1 MPKGIGYGGGQSQ
14 PSPRPGGFSAI
25 NEKLTSF
32 FPEKG
37 SEAQTDMIM
46 QLVQAGIGHAQSGG
60 SPLANFLAPMAGAAI
75 GGRAQ
80 RNREDARSSKIDELT
95 KATLGDFADNPQIQG
110 YMSTL
115 NDPDA
120 PAHLKSIAQS
130 RLNSIINPKK
140 TGRGTGVINGKVPG
154 NTDALMA
161 RIFYN
166 ALDPSGDGGAT
177 ITSAEQAGLDA
188 LRNARSRYNPQGGGD
203 FLNSTPGSQID
214 VDDKDP
220 LGILEVPPA

>member
-1 MPKGIGYGGGQSQ
+1 MPKGVGYGGGQAQ
-14 PSPRPGGFSAI
+14 PNPKPGGFSAI

-32 FPEKG
+32 FPEQG
-37 SEAQTDMIM
+37 SQAQTDMIM

-60 SPLANFLAPMAGAAI
+60 SPLANFLAPVAGAAI

-80 RNREDARSSKIDELT
+80 RKRDDARSEKIDELT
-95 KATLGDFADNPQIQG
+95 KATLGDFADNPAVQG
-110 YMSTL
+110 YLSTM

-140 TGRGTGVINGKVPG
+140 TGRGTGVFDGKVPG

-161 RIFYN
+161 RMFYN
-166 ALDPSGDGGAT
+166 AIDPRGDGGPE
-177 ITSAEQAGLDA
+177 ITASEQAGLDA
-188 LRNARSRYNPQGGGD
+188 LRNARSRYNPQGGSD
-203 FLNSTPGSQID
+203 FLNSTPSPQID